1 MTEYKDIPYDSAF
14 QELLNETHFDKS
26 KLIIA
31 YELGRRRG
39 LLEKKNG
46 LARN

>member
-1 MTEYKDIPYDSAF
+1 MTKYFDIPYDSAF
-14 QELLNETHFDKS
+14 QELLDDTHFEKS

-39 LLEKKNG
+39 LLEKNG
-46 LARN
+46 ASK

>member
-1 MTEYKDIPYDSAF
+1 MTKHLDIPYDSAF
-14 QELLNETHFDKS
+14 QELINDTLFEKS

-39 LLEKKNG
+39 LLEKNG
-46 LARN
+46 DSN